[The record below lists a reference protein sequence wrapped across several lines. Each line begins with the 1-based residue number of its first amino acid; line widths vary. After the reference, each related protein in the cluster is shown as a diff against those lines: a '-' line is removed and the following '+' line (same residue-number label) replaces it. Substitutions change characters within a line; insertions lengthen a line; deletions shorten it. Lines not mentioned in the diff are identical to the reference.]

1 MLHFSSGRRMHVI
14 EIMFTTFIYIIFLL
28 SISFIL
34 LEITYKI
41 NIFYSF
47 IILPFLREFYD
58 ISK

>member
-14 EIMFTTFIYIIFLL
+14 EIMFTTYVYIIFL
-28 SISFIL
+28 SYISFIL

-47 IILPFLREFYD
+47 IILPFLRGFYD

>member
-14 EIMFTTFIYIIFLL
+14 EILFTTYIYIIFLL

-47 IILPFLREFYD
+47 IILPFFIGFYD